1 MTIVSTV
8 DPDNL
13 KVAVPQFIDDE
24 KRDYFPAHRDQLIA
38 SSSDNDAQEDDVLRE
53 YAQDLANASSEF
65 RSLDKTT
72 QGILMLAMDFYREQK
87 FNQSTL
93 CHQQ

>member
-24 KRDYFPAHRDQLIA
+24 KWDYFPAHRDQLIA
-38 SSSDNDAQEDDVLRE
+38 NFGDRDAQEDDALRE
-53 YAQDLANASSEF
+53 YAQDLADASSEF

-72 QGILMLAMDFYREQK
+72 QGILMLAMDLYREHK

-93 CHQQ
+93 YHEP